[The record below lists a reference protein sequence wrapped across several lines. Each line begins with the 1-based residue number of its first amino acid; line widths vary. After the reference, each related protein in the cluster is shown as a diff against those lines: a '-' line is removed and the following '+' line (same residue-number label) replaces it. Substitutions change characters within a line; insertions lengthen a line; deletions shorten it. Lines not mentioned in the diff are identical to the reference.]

1 MGKRLEDR
9 GLEELWQ
16 LFPIFLVPHKKN
28 GQVGTGKK
36 KVVWKFCWA
45 QGW

>member
-16 LFPIFLVPHKKN
+16 LFPIFLVPHKN

-45 QGW
+45 QGG

>member
-16 LFPIFLVPHKKN
+16 LFPIFLVPYKKN
-28 GQVGTGKK
+28 GQIGTRKK
-36 KVVWKFCWA
+36 KIVWMFCWA
-45 QGW
+45 QGG